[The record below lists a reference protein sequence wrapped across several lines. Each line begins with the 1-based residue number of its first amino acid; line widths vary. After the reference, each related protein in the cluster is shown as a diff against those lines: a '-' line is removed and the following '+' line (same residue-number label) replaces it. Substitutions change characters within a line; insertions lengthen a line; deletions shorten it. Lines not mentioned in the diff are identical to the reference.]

1 MCEVG
6 PYNVADTVEL
16 GIIVA
21 LSGDCCTVHCLEA
34 RTTRV
39 TTYYPLWESDTVV
52 DLFLRKAACPDGYSA
67 VLRDIDISD
76 VVAVV
81 ELMGNRAL
89 TAQSKNLLESKSVNL

>member
-1 MCEVG
+1 M
-6 PYNVADTVEL
+6 PDN
-16 GIIVA
+16 
-21 LSGDCCTVHCLEA
+21 
-34 RTTRV
+34 
-39 TTYYPLWESDTVV
+39 
-52 DLFLRKAACPDGYSA
+52 DLFLRKAACPDGYSAEFA